1 MATRDLYI
9 VAADRKDLYKVLRK
23 QFADNENVEV
33 ILDRRRGE
41 RRAAPGGAKREKRKS
56 DRRRSEEA
64 HLLRTLGVILVAA
77 RRRNPEAAEGT
88 KKPASRRGR
97 GA

>member
-33 ILDRRRGE
+33 ILDRRQGE
-41 RRAAPGGAKREKRKS
+41 RRAAAGGTKREKRKS
-56 DRRRSEEA
+56 ERRRAEEA
-64 HLLRTLGVILVAA
+64 HLLRTLGVILVA
-77 RRRNPEAAEGT
+77 GT